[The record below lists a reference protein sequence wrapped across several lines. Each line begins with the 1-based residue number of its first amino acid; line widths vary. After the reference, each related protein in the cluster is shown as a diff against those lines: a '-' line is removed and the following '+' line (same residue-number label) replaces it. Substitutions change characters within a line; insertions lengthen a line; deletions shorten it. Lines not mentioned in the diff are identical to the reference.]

1 MIIIIIK
8 EKDEKS
14 RLLPQP
20 LLTDR
25 RPRSWEQIPPLQ
37 PGKIPARCRR
47 FPRRCRCRWPCPLRG
62 GAGQVAPREGWGAA
76 GERRTPGCPS
86 RPRPRRPTGLRVST
100 GRGKCVPRG
109 RSGRPPR
116 LGGAQRRG
124 SRGTCCRPRA
134 RPSRRGSAPLPPRR
148 IHPGGSQIR
157 PGGMRTPG
165 LCGLRRGRAG
175 LLVERHNNKCV
186 AEPARKEW
194 G

>member
-1 MIIIIIK
+1 MK
-8 EKDEKS
+8 NPGFSPSPFSPTGSREVGNKFPLSRRGKS
-14 RLLPQP
+14 RPAAGASP
-20 LLTDR
+20 R
-25 RPRSWEQIPPLQ
+25 RCL
-37 PGKIPARCRR
+37 C
-47 FPRRCRCRWPCPLRG
+47 RCRCRWPRPLRG
-62 GAGQVAPREGWGAA
+62 GAGQVPPGEGGGPRP

-86 RPRPRRPTGLRVST
+86 RPPPRRPAGLRVST

-124 SRGTCCRPRA
+124 HRCTCRRPRA
-134 RPSRRGSAPLPPRR
+134 PPSRPGSAPLPPRR

>member
-1 MIIIIIK
+1 MMIIK
-8 EKDEKS
+8 NKRK
-14 RLLPQP
+14 R
-20 LLTDR
+20 
-25 RPRSWEQIPPLQ
+25 
-37 PGKIPARCRR
+37 GKIQASPPVPSHRPAPTKLGTNPPSPAREN
-47 FPRRCRCRWPCPLRG
+47 PDPLPALPPA
-62 GAGQVAPREGWGAA
+62 GAGGRSGPPGGGFRA

-86 RPRPRRPTGLRVST
+86 RPPPRRPAGLRVST

-124 SRGTCCRPRA
+124 YRCTCRRA
-134 RPSRRGSAPLPPRR
+134 GAQPSQAGSAPLRPRR